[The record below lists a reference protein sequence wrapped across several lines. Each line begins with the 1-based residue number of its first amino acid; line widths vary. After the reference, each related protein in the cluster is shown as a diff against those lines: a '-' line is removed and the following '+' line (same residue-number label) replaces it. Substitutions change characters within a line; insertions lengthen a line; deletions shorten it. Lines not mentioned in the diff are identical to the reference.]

1 MPTYPIVRLQVQRYP
16 MKAGRAPLRYYEPAA
31 LVAVERL
38 LAGPSG
44 VRGITAGG
52 EKVLDVHHQNH
63 PQCRDRRGNAGILFM
78 GTGDYVALRERY
90 GEHLVDG
97 IAAETVL
104 LDAPEGFAGRK
115 LPRTATV
122 NTADGPLSLKGVRVA
137 DPCVEFSRF
146 CLRQEPSSVVD
157 DDVRSA
163 MVLLDGGA
171 RGYRASAV
179 AEGVVAVG
187 DTVTIGD

>member
-1 MPTYPIVRLQVQRYP
+1 MSVP
-16 MKAGRAPLRYYEPAA
+16 
-31 LVAVERL
+31 RL

-44 VRGITAGG
+44 VRGVTADG
-52 EKVLDVHHQNH
+52 ETLLDVHHQNH

-90 GEHLVDG
+90 GDHLVDG

-104 LDAPEGFAGRK
+104 LDAPGGFAGRT
-115 LPRTATV
+115 LPRTVTINA
-122 NTADGPLSLKGVRVA
+122 AAGPLMLEGVRAA

-146 CLRQEPSSVVD
+146 CLLQEPSSVVG
-157 DDVRSA
+157 DDVRST

-171 RGYRASAV
+171 RGYRSSA
-179 AEGVVAVG
+179 AGEGVIELG